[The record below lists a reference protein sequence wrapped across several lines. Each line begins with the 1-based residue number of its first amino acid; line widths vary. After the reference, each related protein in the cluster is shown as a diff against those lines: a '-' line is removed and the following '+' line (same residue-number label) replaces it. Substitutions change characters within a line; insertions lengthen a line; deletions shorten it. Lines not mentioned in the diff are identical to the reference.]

1 MSKSRV
7 RSKTAKKGFRWAK
20 GQSSSSNPKKTKFR
34 DAAKAKSLTPL
45 GGLSSSGGGA
55 GIQSGPNK
63 LTAETLL
70 KHDVLLG
77 RSQQQQQGDR
87 AAAATPSQSG
97 TGMDQ
102 EEDETLTLGQTHKT
116 FDTFASDWTQCT
128 NVSFHKLITRY
139 NPSKHKEMLAILA
152 AITAVSL
159 SEKI

>member
-7 RSKTAKKGFRWAK
+7 RSKTAKKGLRWGR
-20 GQSSSSNPKKTKFR
+20 GQSSSSNPQKTKFR
-34 DAAKAKSLTPL
+34 DAAKAKSLIPL
-45 GGLSSSGGGA
+45 GLASSSGGGNA
-55 GIQSGPNK
+55 NAIQSGPNK

-77 RSQQQQQGDR
+77 RSP
-87 AAAATPSQSG
+87 ATPATGTGTASQSG
-97 TGMDQ
+97 MEQD
-102 EEDETLTLGQTHKT
+102 EDTLTLGQTHKT

-152 AITAVSL
+152 AITSVRNPL
-159 SEKI
+159 IRTYI